1 MVRRMYHVRLEDKI
15 FTVKLKNRLQVNTMK
30 EYLQQKI
37 GMVWLSRD
45 NVYQ

>member
-1 MVRRMYHVRLEDKI
+1 MYHVRLEDKI